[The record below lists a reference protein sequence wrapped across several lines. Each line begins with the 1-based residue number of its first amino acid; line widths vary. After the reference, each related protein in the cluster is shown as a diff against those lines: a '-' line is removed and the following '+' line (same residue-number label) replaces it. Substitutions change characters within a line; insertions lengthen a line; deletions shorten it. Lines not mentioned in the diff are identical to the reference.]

1 MKKSLTIY
9 AALILFS
16 FVLGACQP
24 AQPGD
29 SRRNGSRT
37 GSHGSCG
44 HGCSGVHSVRRRSLP
59 ENAVQAAERVRQ
71 DLDFL
76 AHELAQRWDSAE
88 KPSQSGL
95 YSDLGLSNLGNT
107 CYANAANKLIW
118 AVHLGGNAQGMNW
131 SGLRFNQGHLMSS
144 RKDEN
149 GNDVFDLLIAKQP
162 KSSQGHEEHLRNLF
176 ESFEDYGEK
185 GTGGRRFL
193 GDHGKTSF
201 EQHDS
206 AEYLGR
212 ILDVIGPT
220 WARQFGF
227 FREGKKIIF
236 DDGWK
241 SSHSDGSTQF
251 KRTDSES
258 HGIYF
263 SLHING
269 ATESLQDAIA
279 ASREGERL
287 VGSNQAVKDDGHS
300 MGDATLHR
308 YLILDEKT
316 GKLPSK
322 LVFSLKR
329 FGFNGAT
336 GKAEKIVRPIEVPQK
351 LEFSYSPSEHE
362 IAREQEKSYLLRLRA
377 AVVHTGTTEGG
388 HYYAYVAQNENQDSK
403 NLVWFKHNDS
413 VVSRVKTNE
422 VFEDLKTQGYYF
434 LYERSP
440 LGEAGSHAPVQPSVT
455 GLSELLRSQKWVVG
469 SSGAGTPGSFQA
481 PGGFETFQDVLNPP
495 RSARGWELGLSQ
507 FDDELVTATSGR
519 SVHYDPV
526 RHLFGEMHA
535 FGHVMGETRSN
546 QKKLGFIFLHGLFNY
561 YFDHFTGFNPV
572 VPRRAGSAYTNRK
585 MVVNDRDFETFCRK
599 RFGAAVVR
607 AIRQGTLSQDA
618 LWDCTQ
624 EFLDQIPSHQRSGFD
639 NDQINLWYEAAVS
652 EFRKNP
658 LLEFLGAHFQEQ
670 KVRLEKL
677 QARAQRG
684 VPAVRIYEE
693 VKRCDQQQEM
703 LFRWIER
710 VANHLKTEL
719 FERLKQEQ
727 SLNPQDSQFIQNL
740 SRLVPTEF
748 RQKSALL
755 EVLKTEDISGE

>member
-9 AALILFS
+9 AASILFP
-16 FVLGACQP
+16 FVLGACQL
-24 AQPGD
+24 AQPEG
-29 SRRNGSRT
+29 SKRNDWSI
-37 GSHGSCG
+37 SG
-44 HGCSGVHSVRRRSLP
+44 HGGCGAGCGGGHSARRRALP

-185 GTGGRRFL
+185 GPGGRRFL

-206 AEYLGR
+206 AEYLSR
-212 ILDVIGPT
+212 ILDVIGPEWT
-220 WARQFGF
+220 KQFGL

-241 SSHSDGSTQF
+241 SSQSDGSTQF
-251 KRTDSES
+251 KWTDSEA

-263 SLHING
+263 SLHINDD
-269 ATESLQDAIA
+269 TESLQDAIE

-287 VGSNQAVKDDGHS
+287 VGSNQAVKDDGYS
-300 MGDATLHR
+300 KGDATLHR

-329 FGFNGAT
+329 FGFNGGT
-336 GKAEKIVRPIEVPQK
+336 GKAEKIVRPIEIPQK
-351 LEFSYSPSEHE
+351 LKFFYFPSKDKIGHGQEESYF
-362 IAREQEKSYLLRLRA
+362 LRLRS

-388 HYYAYVAQNENQDSK
+388 HYYAYVAQDENQDSQ

-434 LYERSP
+434 LYEQSP
-440 LGEAGSHAPVQPSVT
+440 LGEAGSSC
-455 GLSELLRSQKWVVG
+455 LS
-469 SSGAGTPGSFQA
+469 
-481 PGGFETFQDVLNPP
+481 N
-495 RSARGWELGLSQ
+495 
-507 FDDELVTATSGR
+507 
-519 SVHYDPV
+519 
-526 RHLFGEMHA
+526 
-535 FGHVMGETRSN
+535 
-546 QKKLGFIFLHGLFNY
+546 
-561 YFDHFTGFNPV
+561 
-572 VPRRAGSAYTNRK
+572 
-585 MVVNDRDFETFCRK
+585 
-599 RFGAAVVR
+599 
-607 AIRQGTLSQDA
+607 TL
-618 LWDCTQ
+618 
-624 EFLDQIPSHQRSGFD
+624 
-639 NDQINLWYEAAVS
+639 
-652 EFRKNP
+652 
-658 LLEFLGAHFQEQ
+658 
-670 KVRLEKL
+670 
-677 QARAQRG
+677 
-684 VPAVRIYEE
+684 
-693 VKRCDQQQEM
+693 
-703 LFRWIER
+703 
-710 VANHLKTEL
+710 
-719 FERLKQEQ
+719 
-727 SLNPQDSQFIQNL
+727 
-740 SRLVPTEF
+740 
-748 RQKSALL
+748 
-755 EVLKTEDISGE
+755 